1 MLYYQ
6 YKKERYKTMKRMMY
20 NTMVTIMLIVTIFG
34 GVRIARLININ
45 NNNYTREGVVVAID
59 TSNEE
64 VIIVDTTSNEW
75 RFYGVGYEEGDTV
88 TMTMDNNNTVTMTM
102 DNIINDDII
111 KNVTI
116 NTY

>member
-1 MLYYQ
+1 
-6 YKKERYKTMKRMMY
+6 MKRMMY
-20 NTMVTIMLIVTIFG
+20 GTMVIVMLMATIF
-34 GVRIARLININ
+34 VRAILAIFV
-45 NNNYTREGVVVAID
+45 NNNYTREGVIVAIHA
-59 TSNEE
+59 SNEE
-64 VIIVDTTSNEW
+64 VIVVDTTGNEW

-88 TMTMDNNNTVTMTM
+88 TMTMDNNNT

>member
-1 MLYYQ
+1 
-6 YKKERYKTMKRMMY
+6 MKRMMY
-20 NTMVTIMLIVTIFG
+20 NTMVTIMLIATIFG

-64 VIIVDTTSNEW
+64 VIILDTTGNEW
-75 RFYGVGYEEGDTV
+75 CLYGVGYEEGDIV
-88 TMTMDNNNTVTMTM
+88 TMTMDNNNTN
-102 DNIINDDII
+102 NIINDDII
-111 KNVTI
+111 KNVTV

>member
-1 MLYYQ
+1 
-6 YKKERYKTMKRMMY
+6 MKRMMY
-20 NTMVTIMLIVTIFG
+20 NTMVTIMLIATIFG

-64 VIIVDTTSNEW
+64 VIILDITGNEW

-88 TMTMDNNNTVTMTM
+88 AMTMDNNNT

-111 KNVTI
+111 KNVTV